1 MIATTIVTNSM
12 LATNLH
18 TILDIPKHVQ
28 VKPLLLSNLRV
39 LRVQIRF
46 FI

>member
-1 MIATTIVTNSM
+1 M
-12 LATNLH
+12 LPANLR

-28 VKPLLLSNLRV
+28 VKPLLL
-39 LRVQIRF
+39 RVQIRF